1 MLGLRCCAWGFSD
14 CGVWL
19 LTAVPSL
26 AEHELQGVWAS
37 VVVVLGL
44 SGPEERGTSRRG
56 IEPVFPAMAGRFL
69 TPGTPGKSTLLQ
81 NSEGNSQL
89 QPSFQC

>member
-37 VVVVLGL
+37 VVVVLRL
-44 SGPEERGTSRRG
+44 SGPEACGISRLG
-56 IEPVFPAMAGRFL
+56 SEPVFPAMAGRFL
-69 TPGTPGKSTLLQ
+69 TPETPGKSILQ
-81 NSEGNSQL
+81 NCEGNSQL
-89 QPSFQC
+89 QLSFQC

>member
-1 MLGLRCCAWGFSD
+1 MLGLHCCAWGFSG

-19 LTAVPSL
+19 LTVVASL
-26 AEHELQGVWAS
+26 VEHELQGVWAS

-44 SGPEERGTSRRG
+44 SGPEAHGTSRLG

-69 TPGTPGKSTLLQ
+69 TSSIPGQETRIPRAMRG
-81 NSEGNSQL
+81 SQKAKINR
-89 QPSFQC
+89 

>member
-1 MLGLRCCAWGFSD
+1 MLGLRCCAWGFSG
-14 CGVWL
+14 CGFGF
-19 LTAVPSL
+19 SL
-26 AEHELQGVWAS
+26 VASLVEHELQGVWAS

>member
-1 MLGLRCCAWGFSD
+1 MLGLRCCAWGFSG

-19 LTAVPSL
+19 LTVVASL

-44 SGPEERGTSRRG
+44 SGPEACGISRLG
-56 IEPVFPAMAGRFL
+56 IEPVFPCNGRQIL
-69 TPGTPGKSTLLQ
+69 NPWNTREVHPP
-81 NSEGNSQL
+81 SEL
-89 QPSFQC
+89 